1 MKISTIVDKIRL
13 EKKEFVTSDELEK
26 YCKAFKIDHRA
37 AIHYL
42 TKMRYL
48 VRIFRGIFY
57 VRTLKEFK
65 LGMTT
70 RYNHLTSCHGT
81 RGEGSNELV
90 LWPAYCVEVEQYD
103 ARALCHRRGDQ

>member
-70 RYNHLTSCHGT
+70 RYNHLTILMTIENFASLTSCAQDT
-81 RGEGSNELV
+81 CRCQ
-90 LWPAYCVEVEQYD
+90 P
-103 ARALCHRRGDQ
+103 